1 MARCLFDAAADF
13 ILIIPYTNYIFI
25 IDLTPGLNEMGK
37 ENGKTRQEIF
47 KFLDLVCLTLE
58 VLRYTHGSH
67 YVVFVVVWY
76 RRTSRKDTSPIIS
89 RSSVFYAWNPR
100 TFWKDPG
107 IMKPAVHSSN
117 LHVSNDSLNDVHV
130 CEGNYSTLMSQAD
143 CIV

>member
-25 IDLTPGLNEMGK
+25 IDLTPGLNEMSK

-67 YVVFVVVWY
+67 YVVFVVV
-76 RRTSRKDTSPIIS
+76 
-89 RSSVFYAWNPR
+89 
-100 TFWKDPG
+100 
-107 IMKPAVHSSN
+107 
-117 LHVSNDSLNDVHV
+117 
-130 CEGNYSTLMSQAD
+130 
-143 CIV
+143 